1 MNGLLAAVVAGFLFA
16 TGTYLIL
23 NREPIKLIVGLSLI
37 SYGVNILL
45 FTASTLRGGI
55 PPIIRDKTTFTGEIS
70 PFVDPMPQ
78 ALILTAIVISFGI
91 TAFLLVLINRR
102 DALTE
107 SYLTE
112 TPPEITEIVNDPFGT
127 QAHFITGLDADPDDY
142 EWLEDTLEERLASA
156 QLINR
161 PANQESS

>member
-1 MNGLLAAVVAGFLFA
+1 MNGLLAAVVAGFLFG
-16 TGTYLIL
+16 TGTYLVL

-55 PPIIRDKTTFTGEIS
+55 PPIIQDKESFVGVIT

-112 TPPEITEIVNDPFGT
+112 TPPEITEIVNDPFGM

-142 EWLEDTLEERLASA
+142 EWLEDTLEERLLTSRLAS
-156 QLINR
+156 
-161 PANQESS
+161 QESS

>member
-16 TGTYLIL
+16 TGTYLVL
-23 NREPIKLIVGLSLI
+23 NREPIRLVLGLSLI

-45 FTASTLRGGI
+45 FTASTLRRGS
-55 PPIIRDKTTFTGEIS
+55 PPIIQDKSTFTGEIS
-70 PFVDPMPQ
+70 TFVDPVPQ

-102 DALTE
+102 NALTE
-107 SYLTE
+107 SYLSE

-127 QAHFITGLDADPDDY
+127 QAHFINGLDADPDDY
-142 EWLEDTLEERLASA
+142 EWLEDTLEERLQAMQNA
-156 QLINR
+156 Q
-161 PANQESS
+161 QDTT